1 MRAGQGLR
9 EHLQRGMP
17 VVCSAWPGVQAVG
30 DAVELVLA
38 EGLTPT
44 WRRNAREK
52 MAKSENFNRYLV
64 EGSVCTIRGV
74 SVEPAC
80 QGHGIGASLLHAIE
94 QAHPTIERFGLT
106 TNTLVP
112 GNVSF
117 YGRRGYQVT
126 ELTRYTDK
134 IVSAQLA
141 KVRITRG
148 T

>member
-1 MRAGQGLR
+1 M
-9 EHLQRGMP
+9 
-17 VVCSAWPGVQAVG
+17 
-30 DAVELVLA
+30 A
-38 EGLTPT
+38 E
-44 WRRNAREK
+44 
-52 MAKSENFNRYLV
+52 SENFNRYLV